1 MKILITGYYDR
12 NNYGDD
18 MYQSSFPKVFP
29 KDDIIFVDINKL
41 NQYTKEIL
49 EKEKFNLVVLGGGD
63 VLTHYFLNIFNKW
76 YYENQ
81 LNLPC
86 HAYSVGVPYL
96 SIIESGEIDIFDY
109 IVCRNKAD
117 AELLQKRFGDKHISY
132 LPDFVFIEPIK
143 PLIQSTKSSY
153 SLTQSLT
160 QSSQS
165 LTQSS
170 QSLIQSLNIN
180 EIQKDHLN
188 LNFSLLLKNKP
199 IVSIFLARPCI
210 NDIILSK
217 LAIFLNDNIDKYH
230 FIAYPLN
237 TNQNN
242 LNENDYLQSLELKN
256 MVHDLEVSNE
266 RLDFDGITNLLN
278 KSYFSICVRLH
289 AHIFSIMTTTP
300 FISLYSTRKVRNL
313 LDDFNLNHLGT
324 SLILNCQYCKEINQP
339 PKTSSLNHLEEVQT
353 GCMSCKQMCGKPV
366 DMVLDDLD
374 DLHHNIIF
382 NYKDIKKQLIQ
393 ARNNNLILLKNCNS
407 VCNSNSNL
415 NFLSNKS
422 FKLSQYLTYNL
433 IQLPNLIKRTTCPY
447 FINCKMIEDK
457 KNKIFDSIF
466 EYLIKYFNFDINII
480 KKISNKIKNNQLIV
494 KDIILIYNN
503 FNQNENLNSTSNSN
517 SNKLNEYSRIEIEL
531 SDLICWLITG
541 IIRPKFHYGLLEQI
555 GKDTYNISE
564 SIEYL
569 IKEYNKEPRPERFIN
584 LESKINMYGINQ
596 ERLIDLHYSGWN
608 YVINGMNKKLDNPNG
623 IMLNGFIDK
632 TFHWEYDFN
641 SKIGII
647 PYREKWV
654 GFLHHAL
661 DQNYSPY
668 NCIEL
673 FNKPLFLESLKVCC
687 GIYVF
692 SEYLKNWVI
701 NILKEKGIS
710 NVKVENLIHPT
721 KTPDITFNYLKFLN
735 NNNKSVIQIG
745 GWYRNSYAIYEL
757 KSYFNKIVLK
767 GLRMDNYFKPL
778 EFDFDDIL
786 KIKYNNNTN
795 TQNNQN
801 QTQGCGI
808 ESCGFEYHSSKA
820 EQTEN
825 KYLTGMV
832 SMLKRNY
839 EKVKILENVSN
850 LEFDLLLSQNI
861 VFLEL
866 IDCSASNTVIECL
879 IRNTPLLINSHPAI
893 IELFGINYPFYY
905 KTYEEANKKSD
916 DIDLIYKTHIYLK
929 KIPKT
934 ILNIKYFIDSIK
946 QSKIYKSISL

>member
-29 KDDIIFVDINKL
+29 KDNIIFVDINKL

-49 EKEKFNLVVLGGGD
+49 EKENFNLVVLGGGD

-76 YYENQ
+76 YYDNQ

-96 SIIESGEIDIFDY
+96 SIIETGEIDIFDY

-117 AELLQKRFGDKHISY
+117 AELLQKRFGHKHISY
-132 LPDFVFIEPIK
+132 LPDFVFIEPVK
-143 PLIQSTKSSY
+143 
-153 SLTQSLT
+153 
-160 QSSQS
+160 
-165 LTQSS
+165 
-170 QSLIQSLNIN
+170 SLIQFSQSCKQKSLTESLIESLDIN
-180 EIQKDHLN
+180 EIQKDNLH
-188 LNFSLLLKNKP
+188 LNFSLIIKNKP
-199 IVSIFLARPCI
+199 IVSIFLAKPCI

-217 LAIFLNDNIDKYH
+217 LAIFLNNNINKYN

-237 TNQNN
+237 TNQDN
-242 LNENDYLQSLELKN
+242 LNENDYLQSLELKK
-256 MVHDLEVSNE
+256 MVPELEVYSE
-266 RLDFDGITNLLN
+266 KLDFDGITNLLN

-289 AHIFSIMTTTP
+289 SHIFSIMTTTP

-313 LDDFNLNHLGT
+313 LDDFALNHLGT
-324 SLILNCQYCKEINQP
+324 SLILNCQYCHETNQP
-339 PKTSSLNHLEEVQT
+339 PKTSSLNYLEEVQT

-366 DMVLDDLD
+366 DMVLDDLN

-382 NYKDIKKQLIQ
+382 NYKEIKKELIQ
-393 ARNNNLILLKNCNS
+393 ARNTNLLLLKNCNS
-407 VCNSNSNL
+407 GSNSILNSNL
-415 NFLSNKS
+415 NENLNSHFNFISNKS
-422 FKLSQYLTYNL
+422 SKLLQLSQLTQYSTYNL
-433 IQLPNLIKRTTCPY
+433 MQIPNLIKRTTPPY
-447 FINCKMIEDK
+447 FINCKMIEEK
-457 KNKIFDSIF
+457 KNKIFNSIF
-466 EYLIKYFNFDINII
+466 EYLVKYFDFDVNII
-480 KKISNKIKNNQLIV
+480 EKISHKIKKNQLIV

-503 FNQNENLNSTSNSN
+503 FYLNKNLNKNLNQNQS
-517 SNKLNEYSRIEIEL
+517 NEYSRIEIEL

-555 GKDTYNISE
+555 GKDDYNINE

-569 IKEYNKEPRPERFIN
+569 IKEHNKEPRPERFIN
-584 LESKINMYGINQ
+584 LDSKFNMYKINQ

-608 YVINGMNKKLDNPNG
+608 YVINGMNRKLDNPDG
-623 IMLNGFIDK
+623 IMFNGFIDK

-668 NCIEL
+668 NCVEL

-692 SEYLKNWVI
+692 SEYLKKWVI
-701 NILKEKGIS
+701 NILKEKGLD

-735 NNNKSVIQIG
+735 NNDKSIIQIG

-767 GLRMDNYFKPL
+767 GLRMDNYFKPI

-786 KIKYNNNTN
+786 KIKYNKKD
-795 TQNNQN
+795 NQN
-801 QTQGCGI
+801 QVNKGCGI

-879 IRNTPLLINSHPAI
+879 IRNTPILINPHPAI
-893 IELFGINYPFYY
+893 VELFGINYPFYY
-905 KTYEEANKKSD
+905 KSYEEANKKSD
-916 DIDLIYKTHIYLK
+916 DINLIYKTHTYLK

-934 ILNIKYFIDSIK
+934 ILNIKYFIESIK
-946 QSKIYKSISL
+946 QSKIYKSIDL

>member
-18 MYQSSFPKVFP
+18 MYQSSFPRVFP
-29 KDDIIFVDINKL
+29 KDNIIFVDINKL

-63 VLTHYFLNIFNKW
+63 VLTNYFLNIFNKW
-76 YYENQ
+76 YYDNQ
-81 LNLPC
+81 LKLPC

-117 AELLQKRFGDKHISY
+117 AELLQKRFGHKYISY

-143 PLIQSTKSSY
+143 ILNK
-153 SLTQSLT
+153 TQSL
-160 QSSQS
+160 
-165 LTQSS
+165 
-170 QSLIQSLNIN
+170 SLNSTLN
-180 EIQKDHLN
+180 STLSLKENQK
-188 LNFSLLLKNKP
+188 SKKP

-210 NDIILSK
+210 NDIILNK
-217 LAIFLNDNIDKYH
+217 LAIFLNNNIDKYH

-237 TNQNN
+237 TNQDN
-242 LNENDYLQSLELKN
+242 LNENDYLQSLELKK
-256 MVHDLEVSNE
+256 MVPELEVFNE
-266 RLDFDGITNLLN
+266 RLDFNGITDLLN

-313 LDDFNLNHLGT
+313 LDDFKLNHLGT
-324 SLILNCQYCKEINQP
+324 SLILKCQYCHQINQP
-339 PKTSSLNHLEEVQT
+339 PKTSSLNHLEQVKT

-366 DMVLDDLD
+366 DMVLDDLEN
-374 DLHHNIIF
+374 LHHNIIF
-382 NYKDIKKQLIQ
+382 NYKDIKKQLIET
-393 ARNNNLILLKNCNS
+393 RNNNLLLLKNCNS
-407 VCNSNSNL
+407 SSSNTTSYNL
-415 NFLSNKS
+415 NSTFNNSLSIS
-422 FKLSQYLTYNL
+422 LPS
-433 IQLPNLIKRTTCPY
+433 IQIPNLLKRHTIPY

-457 KNKIFDSIF
+457 KNKIFNSIF
-466 EYLIKYFNFDINII
+466 DYLYKYFDIDN
-480 KKISNKIKNNQLIV
+480 KISYKLKINQLKV
-494 KDIILIYNN
+494 KDIIVIYNN
-503 FNQNENLNSTSNSN
+503 NNLKENEKEKDLD
-517 SNKLNEYSRIEIEL
+517 LNEYSRIEIEL
-531 SDLICWLITG
+531 TDLICWLITG
-541 IIRPKFHYGLLEQI
+541 MIRPKFHYGLLEQI
-555 GKDTYNISE
+555 GKDTYDINS

-569 IKEYNKEPRPERFIN
+569 IKEENKEPKMERFIN
-584 LESKINMYGINQ
+584 SESKINMYSITQ
-596 ERLIDLHYSGWN
+596 ERLVGLHYSGWN
-608 YVINGMNKKLDNPNG
+608 YVINGMNMKLDNPNG

-641 SKIGII
+641 SKVGII
-647 PYREKWV
+647 PYKEKWI

-661 DQNYSPY
+661 DQDYSPY
-668 NCIEL
+668 NCVEL
-673 FNKPLFLESLKVCC
+673 FNKPLFLESLKVCS
-687 GIYVF
+687 GLYVF
-692 SEYLKNWVI
+692 SDYLKNWVS
-701 NILKEKGIS
+701 NILKEKGLK
-710 NVKVENLIHPT
+710 NVKVEKLIHPT
-721 KTPDITFNYLKFLN
+721 KTPNITFNYLKFLN

-757 KSYFNKIVLK
+757 KTYFNKIVLK

-786 KIKYNNNTN
+786 KINYNNTN
-795 TQNNQN
+795 KNNSEN
-801 QTQGCGI
+801 QGCGI
-808 ESCGFEYHSSKA
+808 VSCGFEYHSSKA

-879 IRNTPLLINSHPAI
+879 IRNTPLLINPHPAI

-905 KTYEEANKKSD
+905 KSYEEANKKSD
-916 DIDLIYKTHIYLK
+916 DINLIYKTHIYLK
-929 KIPKT
+929 KIDKT

-946 QSKIYKSISL
+946 QSKIYKSI